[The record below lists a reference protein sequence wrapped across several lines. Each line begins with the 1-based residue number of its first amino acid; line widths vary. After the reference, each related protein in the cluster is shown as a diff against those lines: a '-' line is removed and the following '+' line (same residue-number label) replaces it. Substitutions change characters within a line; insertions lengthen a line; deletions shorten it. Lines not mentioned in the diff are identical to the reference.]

1 MKIEDKLQKKKPSGS
16 VHLVLGRYN
25 GGKET
30 RMQQNMCFNT
40 QTNNMEIA
48 TCLGWQL
55 NFFNK

>member
-30 RMQQNMCFNT
+30 RM
-40 QTNNMEIA
+40 
-48 TCLGWQL
+48 
-55 NFFNK
+55 